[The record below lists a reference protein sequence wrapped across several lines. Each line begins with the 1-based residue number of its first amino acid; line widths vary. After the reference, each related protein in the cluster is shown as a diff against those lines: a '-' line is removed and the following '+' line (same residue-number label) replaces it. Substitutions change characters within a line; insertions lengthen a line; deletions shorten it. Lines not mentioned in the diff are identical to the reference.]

1 MGGERRNRRVLQDIG
16 NLVAK
21 QGHGNGINVSKP
33 VTRFFLFSF
42 LLKCFIFLSSHNFSS
57 VFFCLILLFSF
68 LLGTFVLN
76 YWPMHKPQQRW
87 NSFSS
92 MMIYGS
98 CFEKV
103 LTYCHTLILS
113 GDHPLLGCDPRSTT
127 LRYLAPI
134 VRQFVKF

>member
-1 MGGERRNRRVLQDIG
+1 MGFYFFVSEIPPFVIFFFVCGLVGGENKQKNMGGEGRNRRVLQDIG
-16 NLVAK
+16 NLVGK

-76 YWPMHKPQQRW
+76 YWPMQKLQQKRTRLL
-87 NSFSS
+87 FS
-92 MMIYGS
+92 
-98 CFEKV
+98 
-103 LTYCHTLILS
+103 LT
-113 GDHPLLGCDPRSTT
+113 
-127 LRYLAPI
+127 
-134 VRQFVKF
+134 